1 MDLRFYSNFGEIFK
15 DYSNNDMKAVN
26 GLSSTT
32 LEKNVKSTDRGVY
45 FPLYD
50 STISL
55 PPNDIVPTFSFPS
68 SFTLGFWIFSE
79 DLTFLCIY
87 SELGSNTWYL
97 QRYSVESKLKFYYSN
112 SGGNPLD
119 LETSPT
125 TFPHR
130 KKKSGKWLFIGLIIE
145 ESIKVFINKALLID
159 VSITGSFD
167 ASQVKRFHFGYKISQ
182 SSFVGFVWSLAMF
195 SSVADLSYFISDS
208 SSNCLVGTCTGCS
221 FAVVA
226 GNSVG
231 CISEIITW
239 NTNAFGIDCND
250 CQEGCSSQVCLSC
263 SECFAKSCE
272 VVDSSVVC
280 VCPQY
285 AYATSAK
292 CICIDSY
299 YLDGNVCKPCLP
311 ECEKCSNGLICSK
324 CKALNSIPTSGGCR
338 CADGYFNVSSLL
350 ESDSCIPCG
359 AKCLVCSSASVCLK
373 CKVSGAVPELDC
385 ECNQGYY
392 STNQRCKPCHPE
404 CKECTSYGPCISCIS
419 TNSEPDSLGCK
430 CIPGYGGPLVLSA
443 VDSCVKCHEDCLE
456 CNQLETCLTC
466 KEPLKVPVTIGCKC
480 MGGYHQAEQCEK
492 CPDDCESC
500 NKTHCLTCFDSLAK
514 PFENMCICPD
524 GTFNTKS
531 SSLSCKSCRFDCETC
546 PDFKTCIKCAA
557 EGAIKQEIGC
567 ACLDGFYVEGTK
579 CVECLNWDSK
589 SKSCIFCKENQYFFN
604 EKCENC
610 PDLCTSC
617 SEKECFSC
625 VENAVVAQGRC
636 YCSSEYEGSVSCV
649 LRSFSASIK
658 FEDDMNI
665 LIWFSLDL
673 STPLKVDNL
682 RVDIKEI
689 SNDFELIEMNLRS
702 YKLKMTYND
711 EVSSTTTGTL
721 TISKMIRSIYN
732 NSLIDNEFSFEVTPS
747 QSYKKSLSQNSTFSS
762 IGSNTF
768 YAGASVT
775 LFISI
780 LSFNYV
786 SFWNF
791 LNSIQFIVYLRLV
804 DVALPARFNSLV
816 TALRKV
822 TRIFSMF
829 DYFLDE
835 SDLQKLPPRLYEFGF
850 RSYLIFFNVG
860 HWITILIFLLGTN
873 FLVFLYFLVLGRRCR
888 IGFIQK
894 IMLKMKQ
901 KFKYNSYIRFLI
913 QSYLDIG
920 IASVIGL
927 QYIKVSSPVEIVSY
941 SICVVLSLSV
951 LLVPILGL
959 FLMNSHKEEIA
970 QGSEEINEKYGS
982 LFYEVSNDKSLLA
995 SFYYFFFFSRRL
1007 AFMLIIFSFASF
1019 PIFQVL
1025 FVLILNMSVSFK

>member
-1 MDLRFYSNFGEIFK
+1 
-15 DYSNNDMKAVN
+15 
-26 GLSSTT
+26 
-32 LEKNVKSTDRGVY
+32 
-45 FPLYD
+45 
-50 STISL
+50 
-55 PPNDIVPTFSFPS
+55 
-68 SFTLGFWIFSE
+68 
-79 DLTFLCIY
+79 
-87 SELGSNTWYL
+87 
-97 QRYSVESKLKFYYSN
+97 
-112 SGGNPLD
+112 
-119 LETSPT
+119 
-125 TFPHR
+125 
-130 KKKSGKWLFIGLIIE
+130 
-145 ESIKVFINKALLID
+145 
-159 VSITGSFD
+159 
-167 ASQVKRFHFGYKISQ
+167 
-182 SSFVGFVWSLAMF
+182 
-195 SSVADLSYFISDS
+195 
-208 SSNCLVGTCTGCS
+208 
-221 FAVVA
+221 
-226 GNSVG
+226 
-231 CISEIITW
+231 
-239 NTNAFGIDCND
+239 
-250 CQEGCSSQVCLSC
+250 
-263 SECFAKSCE
+263 
-272 VVDSSVVC
+272 
-280 VCPQY
+280 
-285 AYATSAK
+285 
-292 CICIDSY
+292 
-299 YLDGNVCKPCLP
+299 
-311 ECEKCSNGLICSK
+311 
-324 CKALNSIPTSGGCR
+324 
-338 CADGYFNVSSLL
+338 
-350 ESDSCIPCG
+350 
-359 AKCLVCSSASVCLK
+359 
-373 CKVSGAVPELDC
+373 
-385 ECNQGYY
+385 
-392 STNQRCKPCHPE
+392 
-404 CKECTSYGPCISCIS
+404 
-419 TNSEPDSLGCK
+419 
-430 CIPGYGGPLVLSA
+430 
-443 VDSCVKCHEDCLE
+443 
-456 CNQLETCLTC
+456 
-466 KEPLKVPVTIGCKC
+466 
-480 MGGYHQAEQCEK
+480 
-492 CPDDCESC
+492 
-500 NKTHCLTCFDSLAK
+500 
-514 PFENMCICPD
+514 
-524 GTFNTKS
+524 
-531 SSLSCKSCRFDCETC
+531 
-546 PDFKTCIKCAA
+546 
-557 EGAIKQEIGC
+557 
-567 ACLDGFYVEGTK
+567 
-579 CVECLNWDSK
+579 
-589 SKSCIFCKENQYFFN
+589 
-604 EKCENC
+604 
-610 PDLCTSC
+610 
-617 SEKECFSC
+617 
-625 VENAVVAQGRC
+625 
-636 YCSSEYEGSVSCV
+636 
-649 LRSFSASIK
+649 
-658 FEDDMNI
+658 MNI